1 MNAIPA
7 VLSVSHSIGLCILI
21 GVIILCLEILYHR
34 KKDEHERKNAR
45 KRFWEKE
52 AEANSVRKKDI
63 TFLNYIDIPLESLP
77 FIHTDDDELN
87 EYQNIVKDLAGKRIL
102 NLGGISNTD
111 LKLEYGPANLPELMQ
126 YDDNYNTLTATLAK
140 WGSRLASIGMSDL
153 PFIHTDDDEL
163 NEYQNIVKDLAGK
176 RILNLGG
183 ISNTDLKLEY
193 GPANLPEL
201 MQYDDNY
208 NTLTA
213 TLAKWGSRLA
223 SIGMSDRAIMVLEYS
238 IDIGSDVSLAYYT
251 LADEYRKKGRTSD
264 IDELIKKAEK
274 LDSIMKKAILEKLNT
289 IRSYID

>member
-34 KKDEHERKNAR
+34 KKDERESKNAR

-140 WGSRLASIGMSDL
+140 
-153 PFIHTDDDEL
+153 
-163 NEYQNIVKDLAGK
+163 
-176 RILNLGG
+176 
-183 ISNTDLKLEY
+183 
-193 GPANLPEL
+193 
-201 MQYDDNY
+201 
-208 NTLTA
+208 
-213 TLAKWGSRLA
+213 
-223 SIGMSDRAIMVLEYS
+223 
-238 IDIGSDVSLAYYT
+238 
-251 LADEYRKKGRTSD
+251 
-264 IDELIKKAEK
+264 
-274 LDSIMKKAILEKLNT
+274 
-289 IRSYID
+289 

>member
-21 GVIILCLEILYHR
+21 GVIILWLEILYHR
-34 KKDEHERKNAR
+34 KKDEREKNNSR

-140 WGSRLASIGMSDL
+140 WGSRLASIGMSD
-153 PFIHTDDDEL
+153 
-163 NEYQNIVKDLAGK
+163 
-176 RILNLGG
+176 
-183 ISNTDLKLEY
+183 
-193 GPANLPEL
+193 
-201 MQYDDNY
+201 
-208 NTLTA
+208 
-213 TLAKWGSRLA
+213 
-223 SIGMSDRAIMVLEYS
+223 RAIMVLEYCV
-238 IDIGSDVSLAYYT
+238 DIGSDVSLAYYT
-251 LADEYRKKGRTSD
+251 LADEYRKKGRASD
-264 IDELIKKAEK
+264 IDKLIKKAEK

>member
-34 KKDEHERKNAR
+34 KKDEREIKNAR

-63 TFLNYIDIPLESLP
+63 TFLNYIDIPLEGLP

-140 WGSRLASIGMSDL
+140 WGS
-153 PFIHTDDDEL
+153 H
-163 NEYQNIVKDLAGK
+163 
-176 RILNLGG
+176 
-183 ISNTDLKLEY
+183 
-193 GPANLPEL
+193 
-201 MQYDDNY
+201 
-208 NTLTA
+208 
-213 TLAKWGSRLA
+213 LA
-223 SIGMSDRAIMVLEYS
+223 SIGMSDRAIMVLEYC

-251 LADEYRKKGRTSD
+251 LADEYRKKGRTAD
-264 IDELIKKAEK
+264 IDKLIKKAEK